1 MLTWKS
7 SIHQWNRTIT
17 MDAHVMLRGEG
28 VSSASLWIPDKEM
41 VRTYAAY
48 VEAGFQDISSNAK
61 GGITIDAIKR
71 IQGRAIAGTCGYGNE
86 TLISNKTGHSNTY
99 ELAGGWRLQFNDAS
113 GPASETPWVQTGSP
127 A

>member
-1 MLTWKS
+1 MLPRD
-7 SIHQWNRTIT
+7 QN
-17 MDAHVMLRGEG
+17 
-28 VSSASLWIPDKEM
+28 SSASLWIPDKEM

-61 GGITIDAIKR
+61 GGITLDAIER
-71 IQGRAIAGTCGYGNE
+71 IQGRAIAGTCGTGNE
-86 TLISNKTGHSNTY
+86 TLISNKTGYSNTY
-99 ELAGGWRLQFNDAS
+99 ELAGGWTLKFNDAS